1 MATQWCEEVV
11 WVTQQVPGLLEV
23 MEDLPQLADLLGEVL
38 VLLEVDGSPQW
49 AAMPGSKVMP

>member
-23 MEDLPQLADLLGEVL
+23 MQDLPQLADLLGEVL
-38 VLLEVDGSPQW
+38 VLLEV
-49 AAMPGSKVMP
+49 VE

>member
-38 VLLEVDGSPQW
+38 VLLEVVECPLWVAMQGSLG
-49 AAMPGSKVMP
+49 ML

>member
-23 MEDLPQLADLLGEVL
+23 MEGLAQLPDLLLGEVL
-38 VLLEVDGSPQW
+38 VVE
-49 AAMPGSKVMP
+49 